1 MASSSGDAQGRMAQ
15 RYTSSAEPHVVRRR
29 RSTKARATTGMR
41 TARPSRPAA
50 SVCVPACGQRTMLP
64 TPPRDRAPQK
74 HAHSWL
80 SPRVES
86 VHIRAAAAP
95 LLPSEQGLQ
104 GGTVS
109 AQWLEDSAAAAFY
122 HASWASHKLYLAG
135 GGWPGSERATYG
147 AELSAQRLSPAR
159 CEPGEPFA
167 SPRPPSSPVFLTA
180 DARGGATKEVD
191 RSRVNRKRPSSGQRG
206 SIGDTLRL
214 ARVEG
219 PQAEAQMAL
228 AQMSQEA
235 ADKTARGKSRTI
247 CQRCT
252 SLALKRSACRAGGPK
267 VHIYIPRVSAT

>member
-1 MASSSGDAQGRMAQ
+1 MAQ

-104 GGTVS
+104 GQGTVS
-109 AQWLEDSAAAAFY
+109 AQWLADSAAAAFY

-159 CEPGEPFA
+159 CEPGEQLA

-228 AQMSQEA
+228 ALMSQDA
-235 ADKTARGKSRTI
+235 ADKTARGKSRKFVSVA
-247 CQRCT
+247 RRLL
-252 SLALKRSACRAGGPK
+252 SSVLRAEQAGLP
-267 VHIYIPRVSAT
+267 V